1 MTKCTVSSS
10 TARNVGPAT
19 RLPTDT
25 KKCGSGPAEPDI
37 FGPHTIPFSIRRY
50 HNDNAPKNLTIGL
63 DRFVVVSVLEDQNNI
78 AR

>member
-1 MTKCTVSSS
+1 MTECTVSSS

-19 RLPTDT
+19 RPPTDT
-25 KKCGSGPAEPDI
+25 KECGSGPAEPDI
-37 FGPHTIPFSIRRY
+37 LGPHTIPFSVHRY
-50 HNDNAPKNLTIGL
+50 HNDNAAKNLTIGL